1 MGKLHHLCAPLG
13 TSSMRGADVHQE
25 GLFSYV
31 SAESRI
37 PKRHPLRA
45 VRVMVDTALA
55 QMSAQFEAAYS
66 QVGRPSIPPE
76 KLVRALLL
84 QIFYSIRSERLL
96 CEQLDYNL
104 LFRWFVGL
112 SIDDRVWDHSTF
124 SKNRNRFMQAN
135 IAQSFFEQIVE
146 QAEAAGLTSDEHFSV
161 DGTLIEAWA
170 SLKSFKPRD
179 GSDDPPAGGGRNAD
193 RDFKGEQR
201 KNETHASTTDP
212 DAKLFRKGLG
222 KEAKLCFM
230 GHLLSENRNGLVV
243 RATLSRASGTAEREA
258 ALSMLH
264 AVPGNHRI
272 TVGADKNYDVHSFV
286 AEARALGV
294 TPHVAQ
300 NDTNR
305 RSAIDGRTTRHVG
318 YDISQRVRKRI
329 EEAFGWA
336 KYVGP
341 LRKTKFRGLARVD
354 FQCLLTFSGYNL
366 IRMRNLL
373 ASSPG

>member
-1 MGKLHHLCAPLG
+1 
-13 TSSMRGADVHQE
+13 MRGADVHQE

-222 KEAKLCFM
+222 KEARLCFM

-258 ALSMLH
+258 ALSMLQ

-272 TVGADKNYDVHSFV
+272 TIGADKNYDVQSFI
-286 AEARALGV
+286 AEARALRV

-300 NDTNR
+300 NTTNR

-318 YDISQRVRKRI
+318 YEISQRVRKRI

-341 LRKTKFRGLARVD
+341 LRKTKLRGLARVD